1 MLILDDSTSAVDTA
15 TDARIRHAFA
25 TEMPEVTKIII
36 AQRVS
41 SVQDADMIVVMDD
54 GRIHGVGTHAE
65 LVASDDIY
73 ASIVELQTK
82 GGGDFDEAAMGDHD
96 EAHNESEVK

>member
-1 MLILDDSTSAVDTA
+1 MLFRS
-15 TDARIRHAFA
+15 FA

-54 GRIHGVGTHAE
+54 GRIHGVGTHEE
-65 LVASDDIY
+65 LVASDEIY
-73 ASIVELQTK
+73 ASIVELQTR
-82 GGGDFDEAAMGDHD
+82 GGGDFDEAA
-96 EAHNESEVK
+96 ANTNETEVKCCRDQGGTRRGTPRRRRTT